1 MIRYDTIFLDRDGT
15 LNHDPGYIASIDDF
29 QFFDYTLLALK
40 KLKNICNNF
49 CIISNQSGVARGLIR
64 IDDLSEIHSYILSF
78 FHDNNLN
85 LIGIYFCTDHPNNA
99 SINRKPGDGMF
110 LKASEDHS
118 ITLKSSLMIGDS
130 VCDVEAAQ
138 RCNMESML
146 VLTGNGKKAKK
157 SPNISPT
164 FIEKNLLTAS
174 IFLSDTK

>member
-1 MIRYDTIFLDRDGT
+1 MIKYDTIFLDRDGT
-15 LNHDPGYIASIDDF
+15 LNHDPGYIASINDF

-110 LKASEDHS
+110 LKASEEHS

-164 FIEKNLLTAS
+164 FIEENLLTAS
-174 IFLSDTK
+174 IFLSGIK

>member
-1 MIRYDTIFLDRDGT
+1 
-15 LNHDPGYIASIDDF
+15 
-29 QFFDYTLLALK
+29 
-40 KLKNICNNF
+40 
-49 CIISNQSGVARGLIR
+49 
-64 IDDLSEIHSYILSF
+64 
-78 FHDNNLN
+78 
-85 LIGIYFCTDHPNNA
+85 
-99 SINRKPGDGMF
+99 MF

-164 FIEKNLLTAS
+164 FIEENLLTAS
-174 IFLSDTK
+174 IFLSGIK